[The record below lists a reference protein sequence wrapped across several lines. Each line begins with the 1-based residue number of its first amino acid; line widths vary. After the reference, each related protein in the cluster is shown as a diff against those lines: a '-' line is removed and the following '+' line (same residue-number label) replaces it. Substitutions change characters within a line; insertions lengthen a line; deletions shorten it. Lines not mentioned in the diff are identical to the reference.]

1 MKKIK
6 IKNIVMII
14 LTLYLFNSAV
24 TLKDL
29 SERNKALTKE
39 YQRLVKIEKEKTEQK
54 KLYEEMI
61 TQYENPEYLE
71 KLGRSMGY
79 LRPNEYKYVDISQEN
94 EVEESRWVL

>member
-14 LTLYLFNSAV
+14 LTIYLFNSV
-24 TLKDL
+24 ITLTDL
-29 SERNKALTKE
+29 AERNKALTREK
-39 YQRLVKIEKEKTEQK
+39 QRLVKIEKEKEEQK

-61 TQYENPEYLE
+61 TQYNKPEYLE

-79 LRPNEYKYVDISQEN
+79 LRPNEYKYVDISKEN
-94 EVEESRWVL
+94 EVEESR

>member
-14 LTLYLFNSAV
+14 LTIYLFNSAI
-24 TLKDL
+24 TLTDL
-29 SERNKALTKE
+29 AERNKALTREK
-39 YQRLVKIEKEKTEQK
+39 QRLVKIEKEKEEQK

-61 TQYENPEYLE
+61 TQYNNPEYLE

-79 LRPNEYKYVDISQEN
+79 LRPNEYKYIDISKED
-94 EVEESRWVL
+94 EESR